1 MEKKNSFRSDCPISS
16 ALDIVGD
23 KWSLLI
29 LRDILM
35 LGKRTFKEF
44 SNADEHISSSILA
57 NRLSKL
63 EEFSIIC
70 KRPHATNKKVFE
82 YFATELGADFV
93 PVLVEYILW
102 SNKHYQSHIA
112 EEAHQFALQLKQNK
126 EQIISQIID
135 SHKSV

>member
-1 MEKKNSFRSDCPISS
+1 MEKIKYFRSDCPISS

-44 SNADEHISSSILA
+44 SHADEHISSSILA
-57 NRLSKL
+57 KRLAKL
-63 EEFSIIC
+63 EELDIIR
-70 KRPHATNKKVFE
+70 KRPHGSNKKVFE
-82 YFATELGADFV
+82 YFATEKGADFV
-93 PVLVEYILW
+93 PILVEFIIW
-102 SNKHYQSHIA
+102 SNKHYQDQIA
-112 EEAHQFALQLKQNK
+112 EEAHQFALQLQQNK
-126 EQIISQIID
+126 KQIIAKILD